1 MMALMGLPCGAS
13 RPPSAPMDV
22 NELNQLRDCLVSFG
36 WPVQLTA
43 EQAFDQ
49 TT

>member
-13 RPPSAPMDV
+13 RPPSEPMDV
-22 NELNQLRDCLVSFG
+22 NELNELRALLVSFG
-36 WPVQLTA
+36 WPVQLTGK
-43 EQAFDQ
+43 QAFEQ